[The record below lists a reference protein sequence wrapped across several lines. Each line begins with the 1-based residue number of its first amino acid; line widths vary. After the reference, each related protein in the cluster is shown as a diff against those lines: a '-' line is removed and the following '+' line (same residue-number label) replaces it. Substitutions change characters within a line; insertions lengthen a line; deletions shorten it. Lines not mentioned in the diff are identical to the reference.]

1 VMASSVWAVL
11 ALTLHLGLST
21 EGHYRSSL
29 ESDSELSALYKDV
42 LLFHW
47 RDKSQHA
54 QVNELE
60 WARENSVMSAEER
73 DDAVDDLI
81 NLMLTVDT
89 IVQAQAD
96 ADRRYFLQVCR
107 RSLSAGES
115 KRLGEGLVNAYRGQ
129 YIFSGAQVLRFDEAL
144 SAKVTAEHCQRLQR
158 VLASLMV
165 GGDGTIPR
173 AVKPPVQGMAQAT
186 SDS

>member
-1 VMASSVWAVL
+1 VLGLSKNYWFADQVALEDLVQLADDALKHQALFRRIESMIASGMETGYRFVLNPDTVARVVMASSVWAVL

-81 NLMLTVDT
+81 NLMLTVD
-89 IVQAQAD
+89 
-96 ADRRYFLQVCR
+96 
-107 RSLSAGES
+107 SL
-115 KRLGEGLVNAYRGQ
+115 
-129 YIFSGAQVLRFDEAL
+129 
-144 SAKVTAEHCQRLQR
+144 
-158 VLASLMV
+158 
-165 GGDGTIPR
+165 
-173 AVKPPVQGMAQAT
+173 
-186 SDS
+186 